1 MTICARKNKKMEQK
15 KRQKRI
21 ELIGKLLKTVNT
33 REEHEELT
41 IELAQ
46 LKEEEELND
55 IS

>member
-1 MTICARKNKKMEQK
+1 MMMNQK

-33 REEHEELT
+33 REEYNELT

-46 LKEEEELND
+46 LKEEKEIND
-55 IS
+55 I

>member
-1 MTICARKNKKMEQK
+1 MNQK

-33 REEHEELT
+33 REEYNELT

-46 LKEEEELND
+46 LKEEKEIND
-55 IS
+55 I

>member
-1 MTICARKNKKMEQK
+1 MMNQK

-33 REEHEELT
+33 REEYNELT

-46 LKEEEELND
+46 LKEEKEIND
-55 IS
+55 I